1 MIKKPYFTPN
11 VRICGMAYSQN
22 FLLSL
27 GTEDISGSDP
37 VDWDW
42 DNA

>member
-1 MIKKPYFTPN
+1 MVKKSYFTPE
-11 VRICGMAYSQN
+11 VRTFGMTCNKN

-27 GTEDISGSDP
+27 GTEDISPSDP

>member
-1 MIKKPYFTPN
+1 MIKKAYFTPE
-11 VRICGMAYSQN
+11 VRSFGMMFNKN